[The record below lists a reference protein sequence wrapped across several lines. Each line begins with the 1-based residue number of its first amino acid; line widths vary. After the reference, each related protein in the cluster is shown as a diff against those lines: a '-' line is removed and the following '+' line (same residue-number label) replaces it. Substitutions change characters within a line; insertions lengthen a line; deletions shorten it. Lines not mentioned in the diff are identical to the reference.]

1 MHALRAGSLEVQ
13 AGVRGDS
20 NAKCGAGRDDC
31 SGAIMQNASPRR
43 INIFKRTANCEGC
56 FVYVL
61 NKVWGAATFIRRKLR
76 SRSLEKPQKP
86 VDCVCIFLQP
96 EALFYRLC
104 LSFALLLE
112 AI

>member
-31 SGAIMQNASPRR
+31 SDAIMQNASPRR

-61 NKVWGAATFIRRKLR
+61 NKVWGAATFNA
-76 SRSLEKPQKP
+76 E
-86 VDCVCIFLQP
+86 
-96 EALFYRLC
+96 EAEVTQSGKNLKNQ
-104 LSFALLLE
+104 
-112 AI
+112 